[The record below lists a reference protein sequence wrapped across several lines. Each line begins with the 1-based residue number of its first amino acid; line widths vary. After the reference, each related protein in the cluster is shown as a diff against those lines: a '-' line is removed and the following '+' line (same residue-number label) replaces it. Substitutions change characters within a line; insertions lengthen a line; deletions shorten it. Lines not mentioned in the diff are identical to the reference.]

1 MIQYNI
7 DMIGRG
13 RSRPHFG
20 RATSWQRQAFTL
32 AALLAIFLQ
41 AFVVQTHIHTP
52 VMAISAGLDDD
63 GGAVHEHAASASDH
77 QRVCVICQVLSSS
90 GSATLP
96 STAVLAVAK
105 LTSLAAGV
113 ALAMAP
119 RVHTHSWRSRAP
131 PSIL

>member
-1 MIQYNI
+1 MFW
-7 DMIGRG
+7 RG
-13 RSRPHFG
+13 RSRRDFG

-52 VMAISAGLDDD
+52 VMAVAASVDAD
-63 GGAVHEHAASASDH
+63 GSAVHEHATTASDH
-77 QRVCVICQVLSSS
+77 QRVCAICQVLASS

-113 ALAMAP
+113 ALATAP